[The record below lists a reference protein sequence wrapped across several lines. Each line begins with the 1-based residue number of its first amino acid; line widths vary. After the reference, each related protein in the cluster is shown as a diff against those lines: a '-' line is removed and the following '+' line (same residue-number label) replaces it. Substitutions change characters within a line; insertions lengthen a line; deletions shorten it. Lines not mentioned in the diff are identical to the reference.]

1 MVHLGKLGIKG
12 ANMANERAILRWIR
26 YTDSEEMARLVE
38 IDLDDRVKRYV
49 EDVTGNIDDLIEFAK
64 SDKNYMA
71 VGVEGKMGYVDNEE
85 VGKLQGWFAVYP
97 DRKSRLNRLDN
108 KTVHMKGRVLEIGF
122 AKHPRAKG
130 GQMASGL
137 RQLVKF
143 LKDEHDKKGEVIHLT
158 AYIDPEN
165 EGSRRVLEAAGF
177 VEKGKV
183 KYRLKNKHH
192 DHFFLVDWEKIV

>member
-1 MVHLGKLGIKG
+1 MVHLAKVDIKK
-12 ANMANERAILRWIR
+12 ANKELEKSSLRWIR
-26 YTDSEEMARLVE
+26 HDDTDEMSRLVE
-38 IDLDDRVKRYV
+38 IDIDEQVKRFV
-49 EDVTGNIDDLIEFAK
+49 EDVTGDVEDLIAFAQ

-71 VGVEGKMGYVDNEE
+71 VAVVGKDGHVVEGEKD
-85 VGKLQGWFAVYP
+85 KLQGWLSVYP
-97 DRKSRLNRLDN
+97 DRKARLLRLGEVG
-108 KTVHMKGRVLEIGF
+108 KLMGRVLEVGF
-122 AKHPRAKG
+122 AKHPRAKS

-143 LKDEHDKKGEVIHLT
+143 LKDEHDKKDEVVHLT

-192 DHFFLVDWEKIV
+192 DHFFLIDWEKVK

>member
-1 MVHLGKLGIKG
+1 MVHLAKVDIKK
-12 ANMANERAILRWIR
+12 ANKELEKSSLRWIR
-26 YTDSEEMARLVE
+26 HDDTDEMSRLVE
-38 IDLDDRVKRYV
+38 IDIDEQVKRFV
-49 EDVTGNIDDLIEFAK
+49 EDVTGDVEDLIAFAQ

-71 VGVEGKMGYVDNEE
+71 VAVVGKDGHVGEGEKD
-85 VGKLQGWFAVYP
+85 KLQGWLSVYP
-97 DRKSRLNRLDN
+97 DRKARLLRLGEVG
-108 KTVHMKGRVLEIGF
+108 KLMGRVLEVGF
-122 AKHPRAKG
+122 AKHPRAKS

-143 LKDEHDKKGEVIHLT
+143 LKEEHDKKGEVVHLT

-192 DHFFLVDWEKIV
+192 DHFFLIDWEKLK

>member
-1 MVHLGKLGIKG
+1 MVHLAKVDIKK
-12 ANMANERAILRWIR
+12 ANKELEKSSLRWIR
-26 YTDSEEMARLVE
+26 HDDTDEMTRLVE
-38 IDLDDRVKRYV
+38 IDVDEQVKRFV
-49 EDVTGNIDDLIEFAK
+49 EDVTGDVEDLIAFAQ

-71 VGVEGKMGYVDNEE
+71 VAVVGKDGHVGEGEKD
-85 VGKLQGWFAVYP
+85 KLQGWLSVYP
-97 DRKSRLNRLDN
+97 DRKARLLRLGEVG
-108 KTVHMKGRVLEIGF
+108 KLMGRVLEVGF
-122 AKHPRAKG
+122 AKHPKAKS

-143 LKDEHDKKGEVIHLT
+143 LKDEHDKKGEVVHLT

-192 DHFFLVDWEKIV
+192 DHFFLIDWEKVK

>member
-1 MVHLGKLGIKG
+1 MVHLGKIDIKK
-12 ANMANERAILRWIR
+12 ANKESERATLRWIR
-26 YTDSEEMARLVE
+26 HSDTDEMARLVE
-38 IDLDDRVKRYV
+38 IDLDEQVKRFVEEVSGDV
-49 EDVTGNIDDLIEFAK
+49 EDLIAFAQ

-71 VGVEGKMGYVDNEE
+71 VAVVGKVGHVSDDEVD
-85 VGKLQGWFAVYP
+85 KLQGWLTVYS
-97 DRKSRLNRLDN
+97 DRRVKNLI
-108 KTVHMKGRVLEIGF
+108 GRVLEVGF
-122 AKHPRAKG
+122 AKHPKAKT

-143 LKDEHDKKGEVIHLT
+143 LKDEHDKKGEIIHLT

-165 EGSRRVLEAAGF
+165 TGSRRVLEAAGF

-192 DHFFLVDWEKIV
+192 DHFFLVDWEKVK

>member
-1 MVHLGKLGIKG
+1 MVHLAKVDIKK
-12 ANMANERAILRWIR
+12 ANKELEKSSLRWIR
-26 YTDSEEMARLVE
+26 HDDTDEMARLVE
-38 IDLDDRVKRYV
+38 IDVDEQVKRFV
-49 EDVTGNIDDLIEFAK
+49 EDVTGDVEDLIAFAQ

-71 VGVEGKMGYVDNEE
+71 VAVVGKDGHVGEGEKD
-85 VGKLQGWFAVYP
+85 KLQGWLSVYP
-97 DRKSRLNRLDN
+97 DRKARLLRLGEVG
-108 KTVHMKGRVLEIGF
+108 KLMGRVLEVGF
-122 AKHPRAKG
+122 AKHPRAKS

-143 LKDEHDKKGEVIHLT
+143 LKDEHDKKGEVVHLT

-192 DHFFLVDWEKIV
+192 DHFFLIDWEKLK

>member
-1 MVHLGKLGIKG
+1 MVHLAKVDIKK
-12 ANMANERAILRWIR
+12 ANKELEKSSLRWIR
-26 YTDSEEMARLVE
+26 HDDTDEMSRLVE
-38 IDLDDRVKRYV
+38 IDIDEQVKRFV
-49 EDVTGNIDDLIEFAK
+49 EDVTGDVEDLIAFAQ

-71 VGVEGKMGYVDNEE
+71 VAVVGKDGHVGEGEKD
-85 VGKLQGWFAVYP
+85 KLQGWLSVYP
-97 DRKSRLNRLDN
+97 DRKARLLRLGEVG
-108 KTVHMKGRVLEIGF
+108 KLMGRVLEVGF
-122 AKHPRAKG
+122 AKHPRAKS

-143 LKDEHDKKGEVIHLT
+143 LKDEHDKKGEVVHLT

-192 DHFFLVDWEKIV
+192 DHFFLIDWEKVK

>member
-1 MVHLGKLGIKG
+1 MVHLAKVDIKK
-12 ANMANERAILRWIR
+12 ANKELEKSSLRWIR
-26 YTDSEEMARLVE
+26 HDDTDEMSRLVE
-38 IDLDDRVKRYV
+38 IDIDEQVKRFV
-49 EDVTGNIDDLIEFAK
+49 EDVTGDVEDLIAFAQ

-71 VGVEGKMGYVDNEE
+71 VAVVGKDGHVGEGEKD
-85 VGKLQGWFAVYP
+85 KLQGWLSVYP
-97 DRKSRLNRLDN
+97 DRKARLLRLGEVG
-108 KTVHMKGRVLEIGF
+108 KLMGRVLEVGF
-122 AKHPRAKG
+122 AKHPRAKS

-143 LKDEHDKKGEVIHLT
+143 LKDEHDKKDEVVHLT

-192 DHFFLVDWEKIV
+192 DHFFLIDWERVK

>member
-1 MVHLGKLGIKG
+1 MVHLAKVDIKK
-12 ANMANERAILRWIR
+12 ANKELEKSSLRWIR
-26 YTDSEEMARLVE
+26 HDDTDEMSRLVE
-38 IDLDDRVKRYV
+38 IDIDEQVKRFV
-49 EDVTGNIDDLIEFAK
+49 EDVTGDVEDLIAFAQ

-71 VGVEGKMGYVDNEE
+71 VAVVGKDGHVGEGEKD
-85 VGKLQGWFAVYP
+85 KLQGWLSVYP
-97 DRKSRLNRLDN
+97 DRKARLLRLGEVG
-108 KTVHMKGRVLEIGF
+108 KLMGRVLEVGF
-122 AKHPRAKG
+122 AKHPRAKS

-143 LKDEHDKKGEVIHLT
+143 LKDEHDKKGEVVHLT

-192 DHFFLVDWEKIV
+192 DHFFLIDWEKLK

>member
-1 MVHLGKLGIKG
+1 MVHLAKVDIKK
-12 ANMANERAILRWIR
+12 ANKENERADLRWIKHDD
-26 YTDSEEMARLVE
+26 TDEMGRLVE
-38 IDLDDRVKRYV
+38 IDLDEQVKKFVEEVTGEV
-49 EDVTGNIDDLIEFAK
+49 EDLIAFAQ
-64 SDKNYMA
+64 SGKNYMA
-71 VGVEGKMGYVDNEE
+71 VAVVGKKGHVSEDEVD
-85 VGKLQGWFAVYP
+85 KLQGWLTVYS
-97 DRKSRLNRLDN
+97 DRRVKNLI
-108 KTVHMKGRVLEIGF
+108 GRVLEVGF
-122 AKHPRAKG
+122 AKHPKTKG

-143 LKDEHDKKGEVIHLT
+143 LKDEHDKKGEIVHLT

-192 DHFFLVDWEKIV
+192 DHFFLIDWEKVK